1 MEVTR
6 LDDIVLYEDD
16 RPLALADAKLAR
28 HGLPHSITYRS
39 ENAVKYEY
47 VGEGHQSI
55 IRVEPEEKVAIEVGR
70 VDDDALSN
78 IFGIKEFINLYA
90 GRKAIDEVSDHL
102 SLDVSCVK
110 PYVGNRE
117 TLFEEY
123 VPGRH
128 PNEYELKKLN
138 EQLENAGFNE
148 TFSSVAEDISKEL
161 GLSSRVTTYPGQK
174 AENVVMQGNRFYLVD
189 PGTVFDKNFL

>member
-16 RPLALADAKLAR
+16 GPLALADAKLAR
-28 HGLPHSITYRS
+28 HGLSHSITYRS

-47 VGEGHQSI
+47 VGEGHQST
-55 IRVEPEEKVAIEVGR
+55 IRVETEEKVAIEVGR
-70 VDDDALSN
+70 VDDNALSN
-78 IFGIKEFINLYA
+78 IFGMKEFINLYA
-90 GRKAIDEVSDHL
+90 GRKAIDDISDHL

-128 PNEYELKKLN
+128 PNKKELN
-138 EQLENAGFNE
+138 ELNNELTTAGFNE
-148 TFSSVAEDISKEL
+148 TFSSIAEDISKEL
-161 GLSSRVTTYPGQK
+161 GLSSRVTTYPCQK
-174 AENVVMQGNRFYLVD
+174 ADNVVIHGNRFYLVD
-189 PGTVFDKNFL
+189 PGNVFHTNLL